1 MFLKYS
7 LAILQKIK
15 ALQKEWKKML
25 KSSSISQS
33 VVKNVFSLVSFSG
46 AVADD
51 DLLAC
56 RQIGRVVIRV
66 EGSSTK

>member
-1 MFLKYS
+1 
-7 LAILQKIK
+7 
-15 ALQKEWKKML
+15 ML

-33 VVKNVFSLVSFSG
+33 VVKNVFSLVTFSD

-56 RQIGRVVIRV
+56 KQIGRVVIRV